1 MEESMGKNTS
11 LYIGDHF
18 QQFMTKEI
26 RSGRYKSVS
35 EIVRAGLRLLET
47 EEQKLEALRNALVEG
62 ENSGIIE
69 NFTPK
74 KHLKELH
81 KKYNA

>member
-1 MEESMGKNTS
+1 MGKNTS

-18 QQFMTKEI
+18 EQFMTKEI
-26 RSGRYKSVS
+26 ESGRYKSAS
-35 EIVRAGLRLLET
+35 EIVRAGLRLLEN
-47 EEQKLEALRNALVEG
+47 EEKKLEALRNALLEG

-74 KHLKELH
+74 KDISR
-81 KKYNA
+81 